1 MEMQKAHKKTRLEAL
16 YTEKIRPALQQEL
29 GISNIMRVP
38 KLLKIVINTG
48 VNDAVADSKVLNGV
62 KELIDQIAGQASV
75 KTIAKKSIAGF
86 KLREGIPLGVKVTLR
101 GKRMYEFL
109 DKLVT
114 LSLPRVRD
122 FQGISIKLDGNGNY
136 NLGIKDWMIFPE
148 VDYDKV
154 DKARGLNITIETS
167 TSDDKEA
174 FALLK
179 SFKMPFRKS

>member
-1 MEMQKAHKKTRLEAL
+1 MEKQTTHTKARLETL
-16 YTEKIRPALQQEL
+16 YLSKIRPALQQEL
-29 GISNIMRVP
+29 EISNVMRVP

-48 VNDAVADSKVLNGV
+48 VNDAVSDSKVLVGV
-62 KELIDQIAGQASV
+62 KEIIDQISGQASV
-75 KTIAKKSIAGF
+75 KTLAKKSIAGF

-101 GKRMYEFL
+101 GKRMYQFL
-109 DKLVT
+109 DKLIT
-114 LSLPRVRD
+114 LALPRVRD
-122 FQGISIKLDGNGNY
+122 FQGVSTHLDGNGNY

-167 TSDDKEA
+167 TSNDKEA